1 MALGYKLVDPI
12 KMRFEKPDEKM
23 TDSDNV
29 CGLCKEQG
37 GTIKCDLGNSP
48 WSQFRQNYEF
58 DE

>member
-12 KMRFEKPDEKM
+12 KMTFEKPDEKM

-37 GTIKCDLGNSP
+37 GTIKCDLGSFP
-48 WSQFRQNYEF
+48 WSQFRQSYGL